1 MTYYAYQR
9 VTPTRSNNLYTFT
22 VPNINLHMQGT
33 TASVAALRAAAHCV
47 RSLLPPSCALK
58 CLEQSDGHLITGSAM
73 AVLDHIASSH
83 PAVMLLLEACEGLQQ
98 THGCGM
104 SYLIELVAELSTAAL
119 SLHEQGFAMRAVL
132 RSLRSAVRS
141 AVAVLNGITLP
152 LPTLP
157 TCEPWQFSNLAAPSP
172 PPSPPATALASDDDV
187 AWFFDSAP
195 ETASSSNAARAPSA
209 VGAPSTAGAPLDST
223 CGDGVLVSE
232 LKERGNEMLRLGRLI
247 EAVTLY
253 SAAIARAEE
262 PRLGNMRGA
271 LLPTDS
277 AGTDAVA
284 LATALA
290 TLLSNRSL
298 AYARLSQADLALEDA
313 RRAVVLAPTYS
324 KAHHRLGASLLL
336 LGKEKEARGSLATAA
351 LLARRTAHTD
361 GHEATPTPSHPP
373 SPRPLQPPPP
383 TPSEPLR
390 APPPPSTR
398 SSTDLQVLGTALA
411 HGAAR
416 EMRLAIECAVLLGPV
431 PWPALS
437 HAVRIHR
444 LVGCAA
450 SRSAVGRGLLV
461 PLTPQQR
468 SAAVN
473 LLVGRDDCVASRGPP
488 PLPPSPLPP
497 SSAVPPTPSP
507 PQPMS
512 EQPGAQHE
520 EPSCCFER
528 KGSPREHARLADGAL
543 DAAFETSDGGLPAFS
558 IQVAILDADL
568 PAQGAAREGEFAAAP
583 VRWLHDGGGTDGGHT
598 VGVHTD
604 RVHSDGSNLCE
615 DAAAS
620 LATALRAA
628 GVALVLVRG
637 AVDARVRACCEEQRV
652 LMLQGVGPQT
662 LYALC
667 AAARCMPLRDARALR
682 KLDSS
687 QTVWL
692 EGRLVQAGTLPPED
706 APVVRRVGHT
716 AGLEEALGDS
726 YLLLRVDKRLCR
738 YRAEKRHSPTAPTA
752 ALGLAGRGPTATVL
766 ACGHTNDLAAETERR
781 VRSCLQRLRGALES
795 GRVLPGAG
803 ASELACAVALEH
815 EASLCLSSAPAHSG
829 AADAAEGHG
838 ANKPTELHAL
848 APLACLLEAEARR
861 HLGHSLCEL
870 VAHVGESSGLAR
882 DEMDTRIA
890 VGLARW
896 RTQLDSAADTAEGA
910 ARRMVHGVPWR
921 ETGWCPL
928 EDLMSSEGG
937 SAAAAG
943 SAANL
948 SGRPRV
954 VDELGSKVSALHA
967 SLDVLQQVL
976 LSDVIIGSKHFLGS
990 SSLSGPRGRAGD
1002 DL

>member
-1 MTYYAYQR
+1 MQ
-9 VTPTRSNNLYTFT
+9 VTK
-22 VPNINLHMQGT
+22 G
-33 TASVAALRAAAHCV
+33 SVAALRAAAHCV

-98 THGCGM
+98 AHGCGM

-141 AVAVLNGITLP
+141 AVAVLDGITLP

-157 TCEPWQFSNLAAPSP
+157 TCELWQFSNLAAPSP

-195 ETASSSNAARAPSA
+195 ETASSSTAARAPSA
-209 VGAPSTAGAPLDST
+209 AGAPSTAVAPLESACD
-223 CGDGVLVSE
+223 DGVLVSE
-232 LKERGNEMLRLGRLI
+232 LKKRGNEMIRLGRLI

-271 LLPTDS
+271 VLPTDS
-277 AGTDAVA
+277 AGTDAEA

-313 RRAVVLAPTYS
+313 RRAVALAPTYS
-324 KAHHRLGASLLL
+324 KAHHRLGAALKM
-336 LGKEKEARGSLATAA
+336 LGKEKEARGCSATAA

-361 GHEATPTPSHPP
+361 GHVATSTPSLPPSLPP

-383 TPSEPLR
+383 
-390 APPPPSTR
+390 PPPPQPSAR
-398 SSTDLQVLGTALA
+398 RSTDLQALSTALA
-411 HGAAR
+411 HGAVR

-450 SRSAVGRGLLV
+450 SRSAAGRGLLV

-468 SAAVN
+468 SAAVS
-473 LLVGRDDCVASRGPP
+473 LLVGRDDCIASRGPP
-488 PLPPSPLPP
+488 PLPPSPP
-497 SSAVPPTPSP
+497 VPPPPPAPPPPVPSP
-507 PQPMS
+507 IMS
-512 EQPGAQHE
+512 EQPTAQHE
-520 EPSCCFER
+520 ETSCCFER
-528 KGSPREHARLADGAL
+528 NGSPRGHARLADGAL
-543 DAAFETSDGGLPAFS
+543 DAAFETSDGGWPAFS
-558 IQVAILDADL
+558 IRVALLDADL

-583 VRWLHDGGGTDGGHT
+583 FRWLHDGGADGGRTDGGHT
-598 VGVHTD
+598 DG
-604 RVHSDGSNLCE
+604 VHSDGRSVFE

-662 LYALC
+662 LYAVC

-687 QTVWL
+687 QTVLL

-706 APVVRRVGHT
+706 APVVGRVGHT

-726 YLLLRVDKRLCR
+726 YLLLRVYQRLFRC
-738 YRAEKRHSPTAPTA
+738 RAEKRHSPTTAPTA

-766 ACGHTNDLAAETERR
+766 ACGHTKDLAAETERR

-815 EASLCLSSAPAHSG
+815 EASLCLRSAPAHSA

-838 ANKPTELHAL
+838 ANMPTELHAL

-861 HLGHSLCEL
+861 HLGQSLCEL
-870 VAHVGESSGLAR
+870 VAHVGESSGLPR

-910 ARRMVHGVPWR
+910 ARRMVHGVPWH

-928 EDLMSSEGG
+928 EDLMNSEGE

-943 SAANL
+943 SAGNHR
-948 SGRPRV
+948 GWPRV
-954 VDELGSKVSALHA
+954 LDELGSKISALHA

-976 LSDVIIGSKHFLGS
+976 LSDVIIGSKHFMGS
-990 SSLSGPRGRAGD
+990 SSRSAPRGRASD